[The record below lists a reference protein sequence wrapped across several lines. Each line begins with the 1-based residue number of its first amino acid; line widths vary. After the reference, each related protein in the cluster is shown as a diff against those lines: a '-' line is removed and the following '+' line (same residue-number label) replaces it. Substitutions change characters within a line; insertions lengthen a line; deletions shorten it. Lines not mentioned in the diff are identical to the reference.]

1 MFGRQKSPAPEETT
15 SEGPAPRTTPTTVR
29 SGPAPVQH
37 KTLGELLI
45 EEGVIDQAQLDVA
58 LATQKRDGGFLGQVM
73 VQMGIVSQEKV
84 ASCLVKQCKIPHLS
98 LLDYD
103 IGAEVLGLIPEETC
117 RQYHLLPID
126 KLGSILTVAMVDPLD
141 LDALEAIRAT
151 CPELR
156 IKPILCN
163 WQHFELVASKVFGSQ
178 KSGGQHEV
186 TAKSLGLMERSAP
199 VENIE
204 ANKQKKEAAVAAAAA
219 DTAAQQSAAQASQAL
234 GISNQELANVL
245 RDTLRETMGE
255 VMTHAAGQRGG
266 GEGLSQGDLTA
277 ALRESLHEVVA
288 SFSQELKGRESGGV
302 NQEAL
307 TEALKESMRE
317 AVGQLAAQRP
327 AEGGAVAAAPA
338 VDAQQLGHVIQEG
351 VSAAMQE
358 ALATLV
364 VQMRANGGE
373 KQQSPDLNQFA
384 EVIRDSVGGAMQ
396 EAMAALVVQMRATPA
411 PEKSAGPDIQQMAE
425 VIRDSVGGAMQEAM
439 ATLVVQMRAMQGK
452 KEDGGGLSPES
463 LAEVMKQSIQEAIQ
477 SAQANQSDQGARLAE
492 IAEAAM
498 QSVQQA
504 SLLVESASGAMKGKQ
519 EERRSLEERIT
530 PIAPFVPSKPKKD
543 GELVN
548 PEKVAADDA
557 RVRASLDTD
566 TPQESF
572 SFDSFLPGSANAF
585 TYKLGRAV
593 SENPG
598 GEINP
603 FFLFGHVGVGKTH
616 LISAIGNGISQEH
629 PELRVGYVSASHFAR
644 KLAEAAKENATDAF
658 RENYCHWDVLIL
670 DDIQFLSGKVEAQEE
685 FFHIFNVLHQAG
697 RQIIIASDKSP
708 DRLGL
713 LEKRLVSRFGSGIV
727 SELKVPEWET
737 RMAILRRAAD
747 ASGVKVPD
755 EILSLV
761 AMRVADDVRRMTGS
775 LRKIVA
781 YARLVGQDLSCE
793 MADEILSHLKV
804 EAAA

>member
-1 MFGRQKSPAPEETT
+1 MFGRQQPPAPEVEA

-29 SGPAPVQH
+29 SGPAPAQH

-45 EEGVIDQAQLDVA
+45 EEGVIDAAQLEKA
-58 LATQKRDGGFLGQVM
+58 LEKQQAEGGFLGQVLVQLGM
-73 VQMGIVSQEKV
+73 VTQEKV

-103 IGAEVLGLIPEETC
+103 IGPEVLALIPEEVC
-117 RQYHLLPID
+117 KQYHLLPID

-141 LDALEAIRAT
+141 LEALEAIRAT

-163 WQHFELVASKVFGSQ
+163 WQHFELVSSKVFG
-178 KSGGQHEV
+178 KRGNTGQHQV
-186 TAKSLGLMERSAP
+186 TAKSLGLMDRAAP
-199 VENIE
+199 VEDLAKNE
-204 ANKQKKEAAVAAAAA
+204 AKREADAAAAVE
-219 DTAAQQSAAQASQAL
+219 TAARESAASAGQSLGMTSQD
-234 GISNQELANVL
+234 LANVL
-245 RDTLRETMGE
+245 RETMRETMGE
-255 VMTHAAGQRGG
+255 VMTQAGGPQQGG
-266 GEGLSQGDLTA
+266 GINTRDLA
-277 ALRESLHEVVA
+277 AVLKESLQEVVA
-288 SFSQELKGRESGGV
+288 GVKNQGGGID
-302 NQEAL
+302 QQAL
-307 TEALKESMRE
+307 TEALKDSMRE
-317 AVGQLAAQRP
+317 AIGQFAAQRP
-327 AEGGAVAAAPA
+327 AEGGGAAP

-364 VQMRANGGE
+364 VQMRANSGGE
-373 KQQSPDLNQFA
+373 KAASPDLNQFA

-396 EAMAALVVQMRATPA
+396 EAMAAMVVQMRAQPA
-411 PEKSAGPDIQQMAE
+411 EQRGGNDTQQLAE

-439 ATLVVQMRAMQGK
+439 ATLLVQMRAMQGK
-452 KEDGGGLSPES
+452 REDGSSLPPEA

-477 SAQANQSDQGARLAE
+477 SAQANQQDQGARLAE

-504 SLLVESASGAMKGKQ
+504 SLLVESASGSIQGKQ
-519 EERRSLEERIT
+519 EARRAIEERIA
-530 PIAPFVPSKPKKD
+530 PIAPFGPNRAKKD
-543 GELVN
+543 GSPVN
-548 PEKVAADDA
+548 PEQVAAEDA

-566 TPQESF
+566 TPQEAF
-572 SFDSFLPGSANAF
+572 SFDSFLPGSVNAF
-585 TYKLGRAV
+585 TYKLGQAV
-593 SENPG
+593 AENPG
-598 GEINP
+598 GEFNP

-616 LISAIGNGISQEH
+616 LISAIGNAIGIQH

-644 KLAEAAKENATDAF
+644 KLAEAAREGATDAF

-737 RMAILRRAAD
+737 RMAILRRAAES
-747 ASGVKVPD
+747 AGVAVPE

-761 AMRVADDVRRMTGS
+761 AMRVTDDVRRMTGS